1 MKKQEQVSEPHLP
14 HANGTFPYYVVRI
27 TGGFYQILPINWH
40 SYRAIIAKHCPEIE
54 LPEDPSAEFKPSPN
68 ELKALLDLGKII
80 HERRKLRCCLVLGPE
95 HCYYFEPDNVVNEH
109 TSIPAGG
116 VIIGTKGEIRKMFFI
131 ND

>member
-1 MKKQEQVSEPHLP
+1 MKKQVQVAEPHLP

-95 HCYYFEPDNVVNEH
+95 HCYYFEPDNVVKEH
-109 TSIPAGG
+109 TSIPKGG